1 MDLFDQLAKT
11 KEEYYSIFPDDPL
24 VAYDDDYACSAEYE
38 ISVFKWAIENRQHWY
53 DYPNLSGAYSRLSLT
68 YSDWRK
74 YQEKS

>member
-1 MDLFDQLAKT
+1 MDIFDQLAKT

-53 DYPNLSGAYSRLSLT
+53 DYPNLSGAYSKLSLT
-68 YSDWRK
+68 YSDRRK